1 MKILAPLP
9 QTGLKLP
16 YEQRFLSGMASDI
29 HKLVCVG
36 CQLCSFSLERKK
48 KKTAKRLTSHVDDF
62 IKAKSHHARKKA
74 LLTGWTETC
83 LA

>member
-1 MKILAPLP
+1 
-9 QTGLKLP
+9 
-16 YEQRFLSGMASDI
+16 MASGI
-29 HKLVCVG
+29 HKLVC
-36 CQLCSFSLERKK
+36 SFSLELKK